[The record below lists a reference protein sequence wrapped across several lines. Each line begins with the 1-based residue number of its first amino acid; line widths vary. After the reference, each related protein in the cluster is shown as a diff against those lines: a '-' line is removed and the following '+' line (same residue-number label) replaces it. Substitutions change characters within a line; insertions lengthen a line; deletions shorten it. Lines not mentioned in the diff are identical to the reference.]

1 VPHDLS
7 PRPLISTSKHLQT
20 LTHRSSHR
28 AAPGN
33 SFILPRLIQPAGTKT
48 FQQPANSYG
57 PC

>member
-7 PRPLISTSKHLQT
+7 PRPLILTSKHLQT

-33 SFILPRLIQPAGTKT
+33 FFLCRA
-48 FQQPANSYG
+48 
-57 PC
+57 